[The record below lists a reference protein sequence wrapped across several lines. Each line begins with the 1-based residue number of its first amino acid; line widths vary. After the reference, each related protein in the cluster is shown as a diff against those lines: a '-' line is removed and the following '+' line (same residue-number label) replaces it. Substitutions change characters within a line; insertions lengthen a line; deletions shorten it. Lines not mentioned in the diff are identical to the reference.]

1 MPKHNIK
8 QKNRHANKLSKRFE
22 NLLTKSYFSTDIT
35 DSCGCNF

>member
-8 QKNRHANKLSKRFE
+8 QKNRHGNKLSKRFE
-22 NLLTKSYFSTDIT
+22 NLQTKSYLSTYVA

>member
-22 NLLTKSYFSTDIT
+22 NLQTESYLTSNVTDCGRSYF
-35 DSCGCNF
+35 